1 MVATSNKISCSRVPA
16 WHQGFSVLVTADLP
30 LCSLRLPGPRSGV
43 EARGIA
49 VRHYRCAGRLRRP
62 GERRGKA
69 DVAYAAPL
77 AGYAIKQYRDGRR
90 FAARLNVRDV
100 SSTYAQ
106 KSKNIHLER
115 LDRFDRTADCWEK
128 ILVEDRRAGP
138 FDIVRTR
145 LDFGD
150 WLRRLPAKRRRIA
163 KFLASGESTTAAAE
177 KFGLV
182 PDGSRKSAVNCAS
195 RGGHSSAI
203 ATRWPPPWPRSS
215 SDCPFRVLWCTR
227 LGTCQS
233 PRPRQFHCR
242 YASAKR
248 ATRPGDHCLLASR
261 PRGGGFSAKHARLST
276 IRQGRFACAMEAVFP
291 RGRT

>member
-1 MVATSNKISCSRVPA
+1 MAS
-16 WHQGFSVLVTADLP
+16 GLLVLVTADLHS
-30 LCSLRLPGPRSGV
+30 CARYRLPGPRSGV
-43 EARGIA
+43 EDK
-49 VRHYRCAGRLRRP
+49 RHCSASLPLRLDAYV
-62 GERRGKA
+62 GLVKRGKA

-177 KFGLV
+177 KFGLCAGRISQIRGELRESWRAFIGDCD
-182 PDGSRKSAVNCAS
+182 PLAAAVA
-195 RGGHSSAI
+195 A
-203 ATRWPPPWPRSS
+203 
-215 SDCPFRVLWCTR
+215 
-227 LGTCQS
+227 
-233 PRPRQFHCR
+233 
-242 YASAKR
+242 
-248 ATRPGDHCLLASR
+248 
-261 PRGGGFSAKHARLST
+261 
-276 IRQGRFACAMEAVFP
+276 
-291 RGRT
+291 